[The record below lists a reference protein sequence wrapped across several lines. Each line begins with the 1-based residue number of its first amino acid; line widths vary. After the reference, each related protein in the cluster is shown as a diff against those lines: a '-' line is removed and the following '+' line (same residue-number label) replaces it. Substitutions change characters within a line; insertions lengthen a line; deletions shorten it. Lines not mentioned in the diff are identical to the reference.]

1 MEIMKISLDT
11 NAYTKLMQGH
21 KPIADELEKAEELFL
36 STIVIG
42 ELFSGFSMGAK
53 AKENALQLEDFIENE
68 ATIVTITR
76 NIADRYAA
84 LFKHLKIH
92 GTPIPTNDI
101 WIAAAAFETGSMLAS
116 YDAHFALVPGLM
128 VLAPK

>member
-21 KPIADELEKAEELFL
+21 KTIADELEKAEELFL
-36 STIVIG
+36 SAIVIG
-42 ELFSGFSMGAK
+42 ELLLGFSMGSR
-53 AKENALQLEDFIENE
+53 AKENARQFEDFIENE

-76 NIADRYAA
+76 NMADRYAA
-84 LFKHLKIH
+84 IFKHLKTH

-101 WIAAAAFETGSMLAS
+101 WIAAAAFETGSVLAT
-116 YDAHFALVPGLM
+116 YDTHFTLVPGLM
-128 VLAPK
+128 VIAPE